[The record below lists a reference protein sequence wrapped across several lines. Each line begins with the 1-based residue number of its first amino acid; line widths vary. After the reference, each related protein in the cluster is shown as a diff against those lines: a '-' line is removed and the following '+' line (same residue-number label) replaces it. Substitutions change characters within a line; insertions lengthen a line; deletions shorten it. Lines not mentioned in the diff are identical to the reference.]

1 MCICS
6 LIATWIQGIMG
17 SGVGYVLMTWCVEK
31 RGPVFTS
38 AFIPVIQIMV
48 AMIDFFFL
56 HENLYLGR

>member
-1 MCICS
+1 MFMF
-6 LIATWIQGIMG
+6 QGVMG

-48 AMIDFFFL
+48 AIIDFFFL